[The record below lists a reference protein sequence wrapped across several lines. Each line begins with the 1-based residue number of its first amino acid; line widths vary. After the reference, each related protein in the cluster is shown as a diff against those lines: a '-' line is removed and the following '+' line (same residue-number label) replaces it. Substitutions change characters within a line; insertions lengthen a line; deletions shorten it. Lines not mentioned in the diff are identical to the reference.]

1 MVDQF
6 VTLIDQFN
14 TLIFLKSNL
23 FFDIAIFNFSG
34 KLSPEEFYGKE
45 ITVLA
50 VNVSVYLKISKI
62 QYRFLISDDYR
73 FISNVSL

>member
-1 MVDQF
+1 M
-6 VTLIDQFN
+6 
-14 TLIFLKSNL
+14 
-23 FFDIAIFNFSG
+23 
-34 KLSPEEFYGKE
+34 SPEEFYGKE

-50 VNVSVYLKISKI
+50 VNVSVYLQISKI